1 VTVNETTYVA
11 YLIAPARATQ
21 GAMLFSQQALAQQE
35 KRIQDFM
42 QQHPGAKILKTF
54 IESSELS
61 RPRHRWPV
69 LEEAVSFCLEHQTPL
84 LIAEIRNLTSNDAFA
99 KLIHRLLGTDRARS
113 DAAYHH
119 GDIYCCDQPFITK
132 DSFAALAEHAK
143 QQKILHGELIK
154 AGLSRT
160 TAKSGN
166 PHASDVI
173 TKVNKPKIDN
183 AIVYALMLQP
193 IIADYQERGYSQ
205 RKMVSALNEE
215 GFTAPEGGH
224 WVLSQ
229 LQKVIERIR
238 MNEAALSLEQ
248 RFLEYRARHYDDATI
263 ADMINKLS
271 IPSPKG
277 KEWDE
282 QMVIKVSERIKQ
294 IHEIIRFN
302 EFVIELMPIL
312 EKYHVDQ
319 LTPDTLMS
327 EIEAAGVVVPQ
338 LENNMRMP

>member
-1 VTVNETTYVA
+1 MSQNETVYVA
-11 YLIAPARATQ
+11 YLIAPARTTQ
-21 GAMLFSQQALAQQE
+21 SAMLFSQQALAQQE
-35 KRIQDFM
+35 KRIQDFI

-54 IESSELS
+54 IESSELT
-61 RPRHRWPV
+61 RPRNRWPV
-69 LEEAVSFCLEHQTPL
+69 LDEAVSFCLDNQATL
-84 LIAEIRNLTSNDAFA
+84 LVAEIRNLTSNDAFA
-99 KLIHRLLGTDRARS
+99 KLIHRLLGTQRTRS
-113 DAAYHH
+113 DAAFYN
-119 GDIYCCDQPFITK
+119 GDLYCCDQPFITK
-132 DSFAALAEHAK
+132 ESFAALAEHAK

-193 IIADYQERGYSQ
+193 IIADYQTRGYSQ

-248 RFLEYRARHYDDATI
+248 RLLEYRARHYDDATI
-263 ADMINKLS
+263 ADMLNKLS

-282 QMVIKVSERIKQ
+282 QVVDKVSERIKQ

-302 EFVIELMPIL
+302 EFIIELMPIL
-312 EKYHVDQ
+312 EKYHIDQ
-319 LTPDTLMS
+319 LTPDALMN
-327 EIEAAGVVVPQ
+327 EIQAAGVAVPQ
-338 LENNMRMP
+338 YSNSTTL

>member
-1 VTVNETTYVA
+1 MAEDHKPYVA
-11 YLIAPARATQ
+11 YLIAPMRSQ
-21 GAMLFSQQALAQQE
+21 GSVLFSHQALSQQE
-35 KRIQDFM
+35 KRVQDFA
-42 QQHPGAKILKTF
+42 QQNPSAKILKSF

-61 RPRHRWPV
+61 RPRHRWPA
-69 LEEAVSFCLEHQTPL
+69 LEEAIAFCLENQAKL
-84 LIAEIRNLTSNDAFA
+84 LIAEIRNLTSNDPFV
-99 KLIHRLLGTDRARS
+99 KLVQRLL
-113 DAAYHH
+113 DAEH
-119 GDIYCCDQPFITK
+119 GDIYCCDQPFVTRE
-132 DSFAALAEHAK
+132 SFAALAEHAK
-143 QQKILHGELIK
+143 QQKKLHGELIK

-193 IIADYQERGYSQ
+193 IISDYLARGYSQ
-205 RKMVSALNEE
+205 RKMVMALNEE

-238 MNEAALSLEQ
+238 MNETALTLEQ
-248 RFLEYRARHYDDATI
+248 RFLEYHARHYDNATI
-263 ADMINKLS
+263 AGMLNNLS

-277 KEWDE
+277 KEWDDQLVE
-282 QMVIKVSERIKQ
+282 KVSERIKQ

-302 EFVIELMPIL
+302 DFIIELMPIL
-312 EKYHVDQ
+312 EKYHIDE
-319 LTPDTLMS
+319 LTADGLMT
-327 EIEAAGVVVPQ
+327 EIQAAGVVIPTIDNS
-338 LENNMRMP
+338 ERMQP